1 MFIYLR
7 LLLAHFI
14 GDFPLQT
21 NYIFKIKLKGIK
33 GVAIHA
39 MIIFIA
45 GLLLSWPYLNLPFT
59 WAFLFFIFITHF
71 IQDALKIKYS
81 TAKSSF
87 WTYLLDQMSHVG
99 IISLVFF
106 TSLVNVPD
114 PVLAPN
120 IFAQLYLNNNFI
132 IYCILMIVAT
142 YNGYFLI
149 RCFHDTFLDRAN
161 YNSVEK
167 WYGMIERA
175 VIVLI
180 FIFKRS
186 SLFLMIVLILLTLR
200 FIFYYF
206 FKNKL
211 TLQNN
216 FVSLREFLLS
226 WSVAIVSSLPLTLF

>member
-21 NYIFKIKLKGIK
+21 NYIFKIKLKGIR

-39 MIIFIA
+39 LIVFLA
-45 GLLLSWPYLNLPFT
+45 GLFLSWPYLNLLFT

-71 IQDALKIKYS
+71 IQDAMKIKYS

-106 TSLVNVPD
+106 TSLVDVPD
-114 PVLAPN
+114 PVFTPN

-175 VIVLI
+175 TIVLM

-186 SLFLMIVLILLTLR
+186 SLFLVIAPALITLR
-200 FIFYYF
+200 LSFYYF

-211 TLQNN
+211 TLQND
-216 FVSLREFLLS
+216 FASLREILLS
-226 WSVAIVSSLPLTLF
+226 WSVAMISSLPLMLF